1 MVTKG
6 IVEELIDDYKVRV
19 RIPSFNGIQGTA
31 AATDTKDL
39 YAATIA
45 TIPNCKLNLQLKDIV
60 YLAFEDNKLD
70 SPVIIGQ
77 LSRATTTEQ
86 NAIMKL
92 DTLNVGVDAYLPSY
106 THIGD
111 VTPQEINCLKGINK
125 NLQIQLEILSERI
138 AKLEEELNKK

>member
-6 IVEELIDDYKVRV
+6 IVEELIDDYRARV
-19 RIPSFNGIQGTA
+19 RIPFFNGIQGTSS
-31 AATDTKDL
+31 ATDTKDL
-39 YAATIA
+39 YVATIA
-45 TIPNCKLNLQLKDIV
+45 TLPNCKLNLQLKDVV

-77 LSRATTTEQ
+77 LSRETTTER
-86 NAIMKL
+86 NAIMKV
-92 DTLNVGVDAYLPSY
+92 DTLNVGVDTYLPSY
-106 THIGD
+106 TYIGD
-111 VTPQEINCLKGINK
+111 ITPQEISCLKGINK